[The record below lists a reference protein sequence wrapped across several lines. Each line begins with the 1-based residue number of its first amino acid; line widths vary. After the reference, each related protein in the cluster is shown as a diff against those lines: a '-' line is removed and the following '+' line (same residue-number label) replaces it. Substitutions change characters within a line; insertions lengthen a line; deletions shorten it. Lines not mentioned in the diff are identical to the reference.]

1 MLFYLCGSWAVYLC
15 SICFLRFE
23 GDFYFYIYMSQF
35 TRASFM
41 SNEMNLVFPMLA
53 DNGMD
58 QCWKV
63 ILKQLQASKYLQIWL
78 EYTSVWVECSSVSTK
93 LIRPCLGRV
102 SQLSYQW
109 WVQAVLEKRL
119 LPTGGS
125 VIGFSGAHYLT
136 PERGLAVDATN
147 SNQFAV
153 LAFKLSSGRPSS
165 IFLNRRCKYNIW
177 VDSVMNLT
185 TLCSTCTA

>member
-1 MLFYLCGSWAVYLC
+1 MLHMLSQIWRRLLFLYLHEPVYK
-15 SICFLRFE
+15 
-23 GDFYFYIYMSQF
+23 G
-35 TRASFM
+35 TVT
-41 SNEMNLVFPMLA
+41 SNEMNLVFPMIA

-63 ILKQLQASKYLQIWL
+63 ILKQLQANKYLQIRL

-93 LIRPCLGRV
+93 LIRTCLGRV

-109 WVQAVLEKRL
+109 WVQAVLERWRL
-119 LPTGGS
+119 PNGAS
-125 VIGFSGAHYLT
+125 VSGFSGAHHQT

-147 SNQFAV
+147 SNQFSV
-153 LAFKLSSGRPSS
+153 LALRLSSGQPSS

-177 VDSVMNLT
+177 VYSVMNLT
-185 TLCSTCTA
+185 TLCSTVQHRHIKASLTL